1 MEIWQAIVLGIV
13 QGLCEFLPV
22 SSSGHLILM
31 QRWLGVTE
39 GGLFFDVML
48 HIGTL
53 IPVIIVFFNEIL
65 ELFKKPF
72 KKMIL
77 LIFATIPAVITG
89 VFLGDTI
96 DSVFYRGDLLSVVLL
111 SP

>member
-1 MEIWQAIVLGIV
+1 MEIWQAIVLGAV
-13 QGLCEFLPV
+13 QGLAEFLPI

-53 IPVIIVFFNEIL
+53 IPIFIVFFKEIIG
-65 ELFKKPF
+65 LFKKPF
-72 KKMIL
+72 RRLYICRTFFRGL
-77 LIFATIPAVITG
+77 L
-89 VFLGDTI
+89 L
-96 DSVFYRGDLLSVVLL
+96 RE
-111 SP
+111 